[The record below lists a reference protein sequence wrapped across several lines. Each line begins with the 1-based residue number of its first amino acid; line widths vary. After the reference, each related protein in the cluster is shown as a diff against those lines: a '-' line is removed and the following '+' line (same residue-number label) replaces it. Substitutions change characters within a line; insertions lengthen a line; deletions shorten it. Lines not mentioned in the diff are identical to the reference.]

1 VIVTVDPGQ
10 LAGLAHIEAKRH
22 APRTHERRVAVA
34 LYTALTT
41 TTSIDGAKRALA
53 GFAAPD
59 VQTAAIEL
67 LHRLA
72 ITVASSAP

>member
-10 LAGLAHIEAKRH
+10 LADLAHIEAKRH
-22 APRTHERRVAVA
+22 KPCTPERRVASA
-34 LYTALTT
+34 LYVALTT

-59 VQTAAIEL
+59 VEAAAIEL

-72 ITVASSAP
+72 ITVAGSAP